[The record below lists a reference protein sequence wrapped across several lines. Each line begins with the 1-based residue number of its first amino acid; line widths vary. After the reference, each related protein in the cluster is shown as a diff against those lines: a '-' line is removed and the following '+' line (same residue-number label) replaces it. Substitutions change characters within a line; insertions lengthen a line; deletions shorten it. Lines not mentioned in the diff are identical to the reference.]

1 MTRITHEEVNQLLV
15 GSDNEQSQTIT
26 LELVFQKITEYESG
40 RMILVTKEEYE
51 KLLSYV
57 KQQAQNELTLTEYI
71 KLKLKRFNMSK
82 AEFEEMKKLE
92 YILAVNMGVLT
103 KWLEK
108 KFKTK
113 LEKST
118 MERNII

>member
-103 KWLEK
+103 K
-108 KFKTK
+108 
-113 LEKST
+113 
-118 MERNII
+118 